1 MIKRFSSR
9 RGNISDSLLNHRLKN
24 AKSYDRIAGFFR
36 SSIFEVAGEALE
48 SVSGEIRI
56 VCNSELLAEDVR
68 TAKLAN
74 ASMRKEWCEG
84 KPEELEN
91 AGNRFQRLY
100 EFLKSGKMQVRVLP
114 NKKFGLIHG
123 KAGVITLE
131 DGSKTAFLG
140 SVNESKTAW
149 KINYELVWEDD
160 SKEAVN
166 WVQEEFDSLW
176 SDITAR
182 DLSDFIIEDI
192 KRISE
197 RVEIDEVAQWKAKE
211 SEAAAVAVESP
222 VYREQ
227 LGLWEHQKYF
237 VDAAFRN
244 HKKSYGARYILA
256 DQVGLGKTIQLA
268 MSAQLMALYGDKP
281 VLIIVPKT
289 LIWQWQDEM
298 NVLLDLPSA
307 VWDGRQ
313 WIDENEIKYPNKGG
327 RSDIV
332 KCPRRI
338 GIISQGLISSGSE
351 TSEYLLKRVY
361 ECVIVDEAHRSRRR
375 NLGKGKENQ
384 SPDMNNLYSFLL
396 KLSRRTH
403 SMLLATATPIQLYP
417 IELWDLLNVLSQK
430 NDSVLGSQS
439 SFWRK
444 NSRIQESL
452 ELISGNKSV
461 FDELSENWD
470 WMRNPFP
477 PAEENPNF
485 QVLRNMLHLQE
496 NQFVNQDLF
505 SMMNAPVQ
513 HKVKVLLSNDFFQ
526 KYNPFI
532 RHVVRRE
539 RAYLENKIDPKT
551 NEPYIQR
558 IHVELHGEN
567 EEESLILTGYMKE
580 AYELAEAFCK
590 LLSQRVKSAGFF
602 RTLLLKR
609 IGSSLE
615 AGKRT
620 GQKLLREWG
629 DGFEAFSDEQESE
642 EEITET
648 KQSELKN
655 LTVEEKELLN
665 AFVTALESNQAT
677 DPKFLKTVKLLKEGW
692 KNKGVIIFS
701 QYFDTAFW
709 AAENLSKE
717 FPSTKIALYAGGDK
731 SGVFSDGEFKKEYK
745 DTIKAGVKSHKYKI
759 LVGTDSASEGLN
771 LQTLGTLINLDL
783 PWNPTRL
790 EQRKGRIQR
799 IGQVNDTVHIYN
811 MRYKDSVE
819 DRVHD
824 LLSERLKN
832 ITSIFGQLPDVLED
846 VWIEVAQGEI
856 EEAKKIIDYV
866 PDKNPF
872 EVRYNQNVSNID
884 WETCNK
890 VLNNQEKRRY
900 FKDSW

>member
-1 MIKRFSSR
+1 MINRFSSR
-9 RGNISDSLLNHRLKN
+9 RESISDSLLNKRLKN
-24 AKSYDRIAGFFR
+24 AKFYARIAGFFR
-36 SSIFEVAGEALE
+36 SSIFEVAGEPLE
-48 SVSGEIRI
+48 SVSGKIRI

-74 ASMRKEWCEG
+74 SSMRKEWCAG
-84 KPEELEN
+84 KPEGLEN
-91 AGNRFQRLY
+91 ANFRFKRLY
-100 EFLKSGKMQVRVLP
+100 EFLKSGKLEVRVLP
-114 NKKFGLIHG
+114 NDRFGLIHG

-131 DGSKTAFLG
+131 NGEKTAFLG

-149 KINYELVWEDD
+149 KINYELAWEDD
-160 SKEAVN
+160 SDEAVN

-176 SDITAR
+176 NDIMAR
-182 DLSDFIIEDI
+182 DLSNFIIEDI

-197 RVEIDEVAQWKAKE
+197 RVEIDEVAKWKQE
-211 SEAAAVAVESP
+211 DSEAATIAVESP

-237 VDAAFRN
+237 VDLAFRD
-244 HKKSYGARYILA
+244 HKKSYGARYVLA

-268 MSAQLMALYGDKP
+268 MSAQLMALYGVKP

-289 LIWQWQDEM
+289 LVWQWQDEM
-298 NVLLDLPSA
+298 NFLLDLPSA

-313 WIDENEIKYPNKGG
+313 WVDENEIKYPNKGKNE
-327 RSDIV
+327 IV

-338 GIISQGLISSGSE
+338 GIVSQGLFSSGSE
-351 TSEYLLKRVY
+351 TADYLLSKEY

-384 SPDMNNLYSFLL
+384 SADMNNLYSFLI
-396 KLSRRTH
+396 KFSKKTH

-439 SFWRK
+439 SIWRK
-444 NSRIQESL
+444 NNRISESF
-452 ELISGNKSV
+452 ELITGEKSINT
-461 FDELSENWD
+461 ELSESWD

-477 PAEENPNF
+477 PKEENPNF
-485 QVLRNMLHLQE
+485 SVLRNKLRMKD
-496 NQFVNQDLF
+496 NQFVSQELF
-505 SMMNAPVQ
+505 TFLNATEQ
-513 HKVKVLLSNDFFQ
+513 HKVKVLLSNNFFQ

-532 RHVVRRE
+532 RHVIRRE
-539 RAYLENKIDPKT
+539 RAYLEKEIDPIT
-551 NEPYIQR
+551 GEPYLQKINL
-558 IHVELHGEN
+558 ELHGEN

-580 AYELAEAFCK
+580 AYESAEEFCK
-590 LLSQRVKSAGFF
+590 LLGQRVKSAGFF

-615 AGKRT
+615 AGKKT
-620 GQKLLREWG
+620 GQKMMKEWG
-629 DGFEAFSDEQESE
+629 DGFNNFSDENENE
-642 EEITET
+642 EEMEDT

-655 LTVEEKELLN
+655 LTSEEKKLLN
-665 AFVTALESNQAT
+665 SFVSALESNQAT
-677 DPKFLKTVKLLKEGW
+677 DPKFLKTVELLKDGW
-692 KNKGVIIFS
+692 KDKGVIIFS
-701 QYFDTAFW
+701 QYYDTAFGVS
-709 AAENLSKE
+709 EKLSSE
-717 FPSTKIALYAGGDK
+717 FPSTFIALYAGGDK
-731 SGVFSDGEFKKEYK
+731 SGVFLNGDFKKEYK
-745 DTIKAGVKSHKYKI
+745 DSIKAGVKSHKYKI
-759 LVGTDSASEGLN
+759 LVGTDAASEGLN

-799 IGQVNDTVHIYN
+799 IGQVNDTVHIFN

-824 LLSERLKN
+824 LLSERLRN

-846 VWIEVAQGEI
+846 VWIQIAQGKI
-856 EEAKKIIDYV
+856 EEAKKIIDNV

-884 WETCNK
+884 WESCTK
-890 VLNNQEKRRY
+890 VLSNIEKRKY
-900 FKDSW
+900 FKENW